1 MSNYIAY
8 HFTIKPLKPATEILI
23 AELGAAGFESFVESE
38 TGVTAYIQEG
48 DFDET
53 MLEDIFVLSSNE
65 FEIIYTSEKIEQVNW
80 NAEWERN
87 FDPIVVN
94 RKCTVRAPFHD
105 IPNTEFDIII
115 EPKMSFGT
123 GHHETTHMMLA
134 LMMEQSFENDHVL
147 DMGCGTGVLAIL
159 ASKMKAKSIDAID
172 IDEWCYEN
180 TVENIGRNN
189 CPNIKAFLGDASLL
203 DNQSYQRVIANINR
217 NILLVDLPKYT
228 QVLDKDGLL
237 FLSGFYH
244 DDIPEVRKK
253 CESLGLEFVK
263 NLEKNEWVAC
273 LFINKT

>member
-1 MSNYIAY
+1 MANYVAY

-23 AELGAAGFESFVESE
+23 AELGVAGFESFVESE
-38 TGVTAYIQEG
+38 TGVTAYIQED
-48 DFDET
+48 DFDST
-53 MLEDIFVLSSNE
+53 IFDDIFILNSKE
-65 FEIIYTSEKIEQVNW
+65 FEISYTSEKIEQVNW

-87 FDPIVVN
+87 FDPIVVDE
-94 RKCTVRAPFHD
+94 KCTVRAPFHEK
-105 IPNTEFDIII
+105 PTTAFDIII

-134 LMMEQSFENDHVL
+134 LMMEQDFKNSTVL

-159 ASKMKAKSIDAID
+159 ASKMNAKRIDAID

-180 TVENIGRNN
+180 TVENIERNN
-189 CPNIKAFLGDASLL
+189 CPNINAYLGDANLL
-203 DNQSYQRVIANINR
+203 DNQSYRNVIANINR
-217 NILLVDLPKYT
+217 NILLADLPRYV